1 MVWELGCD
9 SIWRWREPNSEE
21 AKAIANGIPIN
32 MTLARAVLEH
42 YDMPGKGHRFT
53 AKQDRQAK
61 HVEDSERARGMSP
74 KKAKSAGYATVNAN
88 KKKSKRGSRY

>member
-1 MVWELGCD
+1 
-9 SIWRWREPNSEE
+9 
-21 AKAIANGIPIN
+21 

-53 AKQDRQAK
+53 AKQDRQVK
-61 HVEDSERARGMSP
+61 HVAASERAKGMSA
-74 KKAKSAGYATVNAN
+74 KEAKSVGYATVNAN